1 MRISVNRVKVT
12 VTVDRLEF
20 EEQLLQSILG
30 QRLGE
35 ESTTPLDLLVI
46 LSIITSANQ
55 RYDGRRLDVAIL
67 LGAHGDGESLRS
79 HLNQIPSVD
88 RFGEYSQTTLTK
100 YNKQWM

>member
-1 MRISVNRVKVT
+1 MRMSSNQVA

-46 LSIITSANQ
+46 LSIIISTNQ
-55 RYDGRRLDVAIL
+55 RYDGSRLDVAIL
-67 LGAHGDGESLRS
+67 RAPGDGESLRS

>member
-1 MRISVNRVKVT
+1 MRMSSNQVA

-20 EEQLLQSILG
+20 EEQLLQSSLG

-46 LSIITSANQ
+46 LSIIISTNQ
-55 RYDGRRLDVAIL
+55 RYGGSRLDVAIL
-67 LGAHGDGESLRS
+67 RAPGDGESLPS
-79 HLNQIPSVD
+79 HLNQPSVD
-88 RFGEYSQTTLTK
+88 RFGDYSQTTLTK

>member
-35 ESTTPLDLLVI
+35 ESTSPLDLLVI
-46 LSIITSANQ
+46 LSIIISTNQ
-55 RYDGRRLDVAIL
+55 RYDGSRLDVAIL
-67 LGAHGDGESLRS
+67 DGESLRS
-79 HLNQIPSVD
+79 HLNHIPSVD

-100 YNKQWM
+100 YNK